1 MKVFGSSYVSTKT
14 KFKRVVNALSI
25 CIKRCKLVA
34 VALFIISWQDEREHC
49 RWFIDC
55 QLGWSVGGGIL
66 LGAPGIHKAMIFNL
80 SSRFMYG
87 STWIGEL

>member
-55 QLGWSVGGGIL
+55 QLGWSVGGDTARSARHSQGNDIQ
-66 LGAPGIHKAMIFNL
+66 PIK
-80 SSRFMYG
+80 
-87 STWIGEL
+87 